1 MLKRNYHCN
10 YESYGD
16 FNLVINKENS
26 KTTFNRKDTKNK
38 TNKNNKKKTQTKND
52 KNVYSSKHVRLQLSK
67 SKKKY

>member
-1 MLKRNYHCN
+1 MLKRNYNCD

-16 FNLVINKENS
+16 FNLVINKGNS

-38 TNKNNKKKTQTKND
+38 TNKKKTQDKND

-67 SKKKY
+67 SKKNKNN